1 MAEDWA
7 SKIRESIQR
16 SNQAMDLSRRQAQA
30 AAMNSERDRLDP
42 MPSGLVSGNRT
53 RYTALD
59 TGGIADIPMFTPA
72 PAGMSASQFSGAPIE
87 SASFYGSGQINEVGP
102 RPDSNM
108 TPATPVWGTP
118 YEEGQGDGGGQGG
131 APTPNRRPRRG
142 SDRWEMG
149 DDGRMVDPNTGQ
161 HRIVSRRDGSTKATP
176 SPRNSAGGLNQH
188 FQNQRNASSWENL
201 QRRSNYMPP
210 SQQTPRQRFAS

>member
-16 SNQAMDLSRRQAQA
+16 SNQAMDLYQRQGQA
-30 AAMNSERDRLDP
+30 AAMNYERDRRDP

-72 PAGMSASQFSGAPIE
+72 PAGMTADRFSGAPIE
-87 SASFYGSGQINEVGP
+87 SASFYGSGQINEIKP
-102 RPDSNM
+102 PED
-108 TPATPVWGTP
+108 
-118 YEEGQGDGGGQGG
+118 YEEGQGGGEGQGG
-131 APTPNRRPRRG
+131 APTPNRRPRRP
-142 SDRWEMG
+142 STPMKRNYMG
-149 DDGRMVDPNTGQ
+149 
-161 HRIVSRRDGSTKATP
+161 
-176 SPRNSAGGLNQH
+176 SAGGGGLDQH
-188 FQNQRNASSWENL
+188 AQNQRNASSWENL